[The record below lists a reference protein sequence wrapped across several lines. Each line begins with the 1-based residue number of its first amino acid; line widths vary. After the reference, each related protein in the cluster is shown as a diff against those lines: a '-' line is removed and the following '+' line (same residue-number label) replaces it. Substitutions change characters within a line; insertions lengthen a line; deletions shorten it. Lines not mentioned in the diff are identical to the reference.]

1 MILEREREREKKK
14 MKKKKKRE
22 NVWEGGEKIGGNW
35 VFSPQV
41 HQNSIS
47 PNWGDYKRENKM
59 FLVAFEQIY
68 PSSRYILDVWG
79 MGSIVVGLLWT
90 FWSFWLLFFWRF
102 SSPSFFGE
110 CSYVSFL
117 MFWLVFV
124 FCFFLSFGLISY
136 SFLFYFFSL

>member
-1 MILEREREREKKK
+1 ML
-14 MKKKKKRE
+14 
-22 NVWEGGEKIGGNW
+22 
-35 VFSPQV
+35 
-41 HQNSIS
+41 
-47 PNWGDYKRENKM
+47 
-59 FLVAFEQIY
+59 LVAFEQIY

-79 MGSIVVGLLWT
+79 MGSFVVGLLWT